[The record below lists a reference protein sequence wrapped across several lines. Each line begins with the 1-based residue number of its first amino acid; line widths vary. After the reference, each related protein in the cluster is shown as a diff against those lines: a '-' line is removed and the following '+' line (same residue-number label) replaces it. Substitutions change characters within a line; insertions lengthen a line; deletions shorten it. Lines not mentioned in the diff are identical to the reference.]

1 MIKPGL
7 PNNQTVPQLVKK
19 YLTILLGSLI
29 YAVGFQ
35 FFMYPNHIVAGG
47 CVGISMIINR
57 LTGLPVGVT
66 NMVLNIPLFLI
77 AWKHFGL
84 SFLSGSLA
92 GTYISSFLVDVL
104 AATGVVAT
112 LDPILGAII
121 GGVIKGAGLGIIY
134 SVGATTGGADIV
146 IKFVRQRFSQINFG
160 TMMLLLDGAIV
171 VAYAL
176 ILDQYASAMYSLI
189 GMYVVT
195 KVIDLILYG
204 IDNSC
209 ICYIIS
215 DNSEQLIHEIIDGR
229 VHRGVTILEGEGA
242 YSRTKKHIIMCVV
255 KRTQIPD
262 MRRMVRAI
270 DEHAFFIVSDAKNV
284 FGNGFEN
291 IAEVR

>member
-1 MIKPGL
+1 MSKPAL
-7 PNNQTVPQLVKK
+7 TQNLTVPQLVKK
-19 YLTILLGSLI
+19 YLTILVGTVI

-66 NMVLNIPLFLI
+66 NMVLNIPLFLV

-84 SFLSGSLA
+84 GFLVGSLA
-92 GTYISSFLVDVL
+92 GTYISSFLVDML

-112 LDPILGAII
+112 LDPMLGAII

-146 IKFVRQRFSQINFG
+146 IKFLRQRFSQINFG
-160 TMMLLLDGAIV
+160 TMMLLIDGAIV

-189 GMYVVT
+189 GMYVVS

-215 DNSEQLIHEIIDGR
+215 DNSEALIHEIIDGR

>member
-1 MIKPGL
+1 
-7 PNNQTVPQLVKK
+7 
-19 YLTILLGSLI
+19 
-29 YAVGFQ
+29 
-35 FFMYPNHIVAGG
+35 
-47 CVGISMIINR
+47 
-57 LTGLPVGVT
+57 
-66 NMVLNIPLFLI
+66 
-77 AWKHFGL
+77 
-84 SFLSGSLA
+84 
-92 GTYISSFLVDVL
+92 
-104 AATGVVAT
+104 
-112 LDPILGAII
+112 
-121 GGVIKGAGLGIIY
+121 
-134 SVGATTGGADIV
+134 
-146 IKFVRQRFSQINFG
+146 
-160 TMMLLLDGAIV
+160 MLLLDGAIV

-242 YSRTKKHIIMCVV
+242 YSRAKKHIIMCVV

>member
-1 MIKPGL
+1 MSKPAL
-7 PNNQTVPQLVKK
+7 TQNLTVPQLVKK
-19 YLTILLGSLI
+19 YLTILVGTVI

-66 NMVLNIPLFLI
+66 NMVLNIPLFLV

-84 SFLSGSLA
+84 GFLVGSLA
-92 GTYISSFLVDVL
+92 GTYISSFLVDML

-112 LDPILGAII
+112 LDPMLGAII

-146 IKFVRQRFSQINFG
+146 IKFLRQRFSQINFG
-160 TMMLLLDGAIV
+160 TMMLLIDGAIV

-189 GMYVVT
+189 GMYVVS

-215 DNSEQLIHEIIDGR
+215 DNSEALIHEIIDGR

-242 YSRTKKHIIMCVV
+242 YSRTKKHISMCVV

>member
-1 MIKPGL
+1 MSKPAL
-7 PNNQTVPQLVKK
+7 TQNLTVPQLVKK
-19 YLTILLGSLI
+19 YLTILVGTVI

-47 CVGISMIINR
+47 CVGIAMIINR

-84 SFLSGSLA
+84 GFLVGSLA
-92 GTYISSFLVDVL
+92 GTYISSFLVDML

-112 LDPILGAII
+112 LDPMLGAII

-146 IKFVRQRFSQINFG
+146 IKFLRQRFSQINFG
-160 TMMLLLDGAIV
+160 TMMLLIDGAIV

-189 GMYVVT
+189 GMYVVS

-215 DNSEQLIHEIIDGR
+215 DNSEALIHEIIDGR

>member
-7 PNNQTVPQLVKK
+7 PNNHTVPQLVKK

-84 SFLSGSLA
+84 SFLIGSLA
-92 GTYISSFLVDVL
+92 GTYISSFLVDAL

-112 LDPILGAII
+112 LDPMLGAII

>member
-1 MIKPGL
+1 MTKPVL
-7 PNNQTVPQLVKK
+7 TKNQTVPQLVKK
-19 YLTILLGSLI
+19 YLTILVGTMI

-35 FFMYPNHIVAGG
+35 FFMYPNNIVSGG
-47 CVGISMIINR
+47 CVGIAMIINR

-84 SFLSGSLA
+84 DFLLGSLA

-104 AATGVVAT
+104 AATGIVAT
-112 LDPILGAII
+112 LDPMLGAII
-121 GGVIKGAGLGIIY
+121 GGVVKGAGLGIIY

-160 TMMLLLDGAIV
+160 SMMLLIDGAIV

-176 ILDQYASAMYSLI
+176 ILNQYASAMYSLI

-215 DNSEQLIHEIIDGR
+215 ERSDDLIHEIIAGR

-242 YSRTKKHIIMCVV
+242 YSHTRKHIIMCVV
-255 KRTQIPD
+255 KRTQIPE

>member
-1 MIKPGL
+1 MSKPAL
-7 PNNQTVPQLVKK
+7 TQNLTVPQLVKK
-19 YLTILLGSLI
+19 YLTILVGTVI

-35 FFMYPNHIVAGG
+35 FFMYPNNIVSGG
-47 CVGISMIINR
+47 CVGIAMIINR

-66 NMVLNIPLFLI
+66 NMVLNIPLFLV

-84 SFLSGSLA
+84 GFLVGSLA
-92 GTYISSFLVDVL
+92 GTYISSFLVDML

-112 LDPILGAII
+112 LDPMLGAII

-146 IKFVRQRFSQINFG
+146 IKFLRQRFSQINFG
-160 TMMLLLDGAIV
+160 TMMMLLDGAIV

-215 DNSEQLIHEIIDGR
+215 DNSEALIHEIIDGR

>member
-1 MIKPGL
+1 MSKPAL
-7 PNNQTVPQLVKK
+7 TQNLTVPQLVKK
-19 YLTILLGSLI
+19 YLTILVGTVI

-35 FFMYPNHIVAGG
+35 FFMYPNNIVSGG
-47 CVGISMIINR
+47 CVGIAMIINR

-66 NMVLNIPLFLI
+66 NMVLNIPLFLV

-84 SFLSGSLA
+84 GFLVGSLA
-92 GTYISSFLVDVL
+92 GTYISSFLVDML

-112 LDPILGAII
+112 LDPMLGAII

-146 IKFVRQRFSQINFG
+146 IKFLRQRFSQINFG
-160 TMMLLLDGAIV
+160 TMMMLLDGAIV

-215 DNSEQLIHEIIDGR
+215 DNSEALIHEIIDGR

-242 YSRTKKHIIMCVV
+242 YSRAKKHIIMCVV

>member
-7 PNNQTVPQLVKK
+7 PNNQTAPQLVKK

-84 SFLSGSLA
+84 SFLIGSLA
-92 GTYISSFLVDVL
+92 GTYISSFLVDAL

-112 LDPILGAII
+112 LDPMLGAII

>member
-1 MIKPGL
+1 MIKPSL
-7 PNNQTVPQLVKK
+7 LQNQTAPQLVKK

-66 NMVLNIPLFLI
+66 NMVLNIPLFLV

-84 SFLSGSLA
+84 GFLVGSLA
-92 GTYISSFLVDVL
+92 GTYISSFLVDLL

-112 LDPILGAII
+112 LDPMLGAII

-146 IKFVRQRFSQINFG
+146 IKFLRQRFSQINFG

-171 VAYAL
+171 VAYAV
-176 ILDQYASAMYSLI
+176 ILNQYASAMYSLI

-215 DNSEQLIHEIIDGR
+215 DKSEALIHEIIDGR

-242 YSRTKKHIIMCVV
+242 YSRAKKHIIMCVV

>member
-1 MIKPGL
+1 MTKPVL
-7 PNNQTVPQLVKK
+7 TKHQTVPQLVKK
-19 YLTILLGSLI
+19 YLTILVGTMI

-35 FFMYPNHIVAGG
+35 FFMYPNNIVSGG
-47 CVGISMIINR
+47 CVGIAMIINR

-84 SFLSGSLA
+84 DFLLGSLA

-104 AATGVVAT
+104 AATGIVAT
-112 LDPILGAII
+112 LDPMLGAII
-121 GGVIKGAGLGIIY
+121 GGVVKGAGLGIIY

-160 TMMLLLDGAIV
+160 SMMLLIDGAIV

-176 ILDQYASAMYSLI
+176 ILNQYASAMYSLI

-215 DNSEQLIHEIIDGR
+215 EQSDKLIHEIIAGR

-242 YSRTKKHIIMCVV
+242 YSHTRKHIIMCVV
-255 KRTQIPD
+255 KRTQIPE

>member
-1 MIKPGL
+1 MSKPAL
-7 PNNQTVPQLVKK
+7 TQNLTVPQLVKK
-19 YLTILLGSLI
+19 YLTILVGTVI

-47 CVGISMIINR
+47 CVGIAMIINR

-66 NMVLNIPLFLI
+66 NMVLNIPLFLV

-84 SFLSGSLA
+84 GFLVGSLA
-92 GTYISSFLVDVL
+92 GTYISSFLVDML

-112 LDPILGAII
+112 LDPMLGAII

-146 IKFVRQRFSQINFG
+146 IKFLRQRFSQINFG
-160 TMMLLLDGAIV
+160 TMMLLIDGAIV

-189 GMYVVT
+189 GMYVVS

-215 DNSEQLIHEIIDGR
+215 DNSEALIHEIIDGR